1 MSISQLQAKADRL
14 ERELQKTRQLL
25 VAQANHD
32 PVAVTADLVRTR
44 AYAFNAT
51 TRPVEEMVEG
61 VLILSADMGSA
72 LLTT

>member
-14 ERELQKTRQLL
+14 ERELQKTRLL
-25 VAQANHD
+25 LAQANHD

-51 TRPVEEMVEG
+51 TRQVEEMVEG

>member
-25 VAQANHD
+25 AQANHD